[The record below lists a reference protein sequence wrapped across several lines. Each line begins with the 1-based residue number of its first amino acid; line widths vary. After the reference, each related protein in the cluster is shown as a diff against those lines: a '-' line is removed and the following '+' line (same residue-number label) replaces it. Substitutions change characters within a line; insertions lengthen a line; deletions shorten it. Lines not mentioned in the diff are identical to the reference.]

1 MLKEFALEP
10 EALASWESFR
20 YLVEKFGVSQGRVI
34 SRFPKQWKRLVYE
47 AAQKA
52 LSGTS
57 QLSKIEVKLN
67 ALGDDVVFPTA
78 RPGGDGSK
86 PWIERALVEHA
97 REPFA
102 GIIARANPRN
112 QAHVLLHSDLDE
124 QDPRFHSSSQMEI
137 ERTAANLVGCATF
150 LLRHTTTV
158 KWVDH
163 VMDLRQPRWRRPF
176 CEALSVLAR
185 VGRPVH
191 FELHRRFGNEIEKR
205 NLRQQYEEAFSR
217 YRVDSVTL
225 ALYLH
230 AEQFMHDRFILTE
243 RGGIQIGHGLD
254 DNEDGGSAPTANVT
268 LLEPSIFQVQWK
280 KYSDEGSLVMKFGP

>member
-20 YLVEKFGVSQGRVI
+20 YLIEKFGVSQGRVI

-52 LSGTS
+52 LSGTA
-57 QLSKIEVKLN
+57 QLSRIEVKLN

-86 PWIERALVEHA
+86 TWIERALVEHA

-102 GIIARANPRN
+102 GIIARANPLN
-112 QAHVLLHSDLDE
+112 QAHVLLHSDVDE
-124 QDPRFHSSSQMEI
+124 QDPLFHSSSQREI
-137 ERTAANLVGCATF
+137 ERTAANLVGCASF

-176 CEALSVLAR
+176 CEALDVVRR
-185 VGRPVH
+185 VGRPVY

-205 NLRQQYEEAFSR
+205 NLRQQYEEAFRR
-217 YRVDSVTL
+217 YRVAGVTL

-230 AEQFMHDRFILTE
+230 PEQVMHDRFILTE
-243 RGGIQIGHGLD
+243 LGGIQIGHGLD

-268 LLEPSIFQVQWK
+268 LLEPSIFRVQWQ

>member
-1 MLKEFALEP
+1 VLKEFALEP

-20 YLVEKFGVSQGRVI
+20 YLIEKFGVSHGRVI

-47 AAQKA
+47 AARKA
-52 LSGTS
+52 LSGTA
-57 QLSKIEVKLN
+57 QLSRIEVRLD

-78 RPGGDGSK
+78 RPGGDVRK

-102 GIIARANPRN
+102 GVIARANPGN
-112 QAHVLLHSDLDE
+112 QMHVLLHSEVDE
-124 QDPRFHSSSQMEI
+124 QDVRFHSSSQMEI
-137 ERTAANLVGCATF
+137 ERTAANLVGCASL
-150 LLRHTTTV
+150 LLRHTAIV

-176 CEALSVLAR
+176 CEALNVLTT

-205 NLRQQYEEAFSR
+205 NLRQQYEEAFRR
-217 YRVDSVTL
+217 YRVAGVTL

-230 AEQFMHDRFILTE
+230 PEQVMHDRFILTE

-268 LLEPSIFQVQWK
+268 LLESSIFQVQWQ
-280 KYSDEGSLVMKFGP
+280 KYSDEGSLVMKFDP

>member
-1 MLKEFALEP
+1 VLKEFALEP

-20 YLVEKFGVSQGRVI
+20 YLIEKFGVSHGRVI

-52 LSGTS
+52 LSGTA
-57 QLSKIEVKLN
+57 QLSRIEVKLN

-112 QAHVLLHSDLDE
+112 QAHVLLHSDVDE

-137 ERTAANLVGCATF
+137 ERTAANLVGCASF

-176 CEALSVLAR
+176 CEALNVLTR

-205 NLRQQYEEAFSR
+205 NLRQQYEEAFRR
-217 YRVDSVTL
+217 YRVAGVTL

-230 AEQFMHDRFILTE
+230 PEQVMHDRFILTE

-268 LLEPSIFQVQWK
+268 LLEPSIFQVQWR
-280 KYSDEGSLVMKFGP
+280 KYSDEASLVMMFDP

>member
-1 MLKEFALEP
+1 M
-10 EALASWESFR
+10 EAACLR
-20 YLVEKFGVSQGRVI
+20 
-34 SRFPKQWKRLVYE
+34 E

-52 LSGTS
+52 LSGTA
-57 QLSKIEVKLN
+57 QLSRIEVKLN

-78 RPGGDGSK
+78 RPGGDVNKS
-86 PWIERALVEHA
+86 WIERALVEHA

-102 GIIARANPRN
+102 GIIARTNPRSL
-112 QAHVLLHSDLDE
+112 ADVLLHSDVNE
-124 QDPRFHSSSQMEI
+124 EDPQFHSSSQMEI
-137 ERTAANLVGCATF
+137 ERTAANLVGCASF

-176 CEALSVLAR
+176 CEALDVLTR
-185 VGRPVH
+185 VGRPVQ
-191 FELHRRFGNEIEKR
+191 FQLHRRFGNEIEKR
-205 NLRQQYEEAFSR
+205 NLRQQFEESFRR
-217 YRVDSVTL
+217 YRVAGVTL

-230 AEQFMHDRFILTE
+230 PEQVMHDRFILTE

-268 LLEPSIFQVQWK
+268 LLEPSIFQVQWR
-280 KYSDEGSLVMKFGP
+280 KYSDEGSLVMKFDP

>member
-20 YLVEKFGVSQGRVI
+20 YLIEKFGVSQGRVI
-34 SRFPKQWKRLVYE
+34 SRFPKQWKKLVYE

-52 LSGTS
+52 LSGTA
-57 QLSKIEVKLN
+57 QLSRIEIKLN

-78 RPGGDGSK
+78 RPGGDGNK
-86 PWIERALVEHA
+86 PWIDRALAEHV

-102 GIIARANPRN
+102 GIIARANLYN
-112 QAHVLLHSDLDE
+112 QAHVLLHADLNE

-137 ERTAANLVGCATF
+137 ERTAASLVGCASF

-163 VMDLRQPRWRRPF
+163 VIDLRQPRWRRPF
-176 CEALSVLAR
+176 CEALSVLTR

-191 FELHRRFGNEIEKR
+191 FEIHRRFGNEIEKR
-205 NLRQQYEEAFSR
+205 NLRQQYEEAFR
-217 YRVDSVTL
+217 RHRVDGVTL

-230 AEQFMHDRFILTE
+230 PEHVMHDRFILTE

-254 DNEDGGSAPTANVT
+254 DNEDGGSASTANVT
-268 LLEPSIFQVQWK
+268 LLELPIFQAQWR
-280 KYSDEGSLVMKFGP
+280 KYSNEGSLVMKLDP